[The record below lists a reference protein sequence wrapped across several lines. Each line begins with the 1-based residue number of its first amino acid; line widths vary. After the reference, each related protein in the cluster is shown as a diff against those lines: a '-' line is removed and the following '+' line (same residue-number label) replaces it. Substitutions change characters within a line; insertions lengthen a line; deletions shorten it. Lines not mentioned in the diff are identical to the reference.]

1 MKEVSLRLLAQIR
14 MALFSL
20 FQRSR
25 ASAHLDDEILDHLN
39 RQIAENISAGMP
51 VDEARYAALRQFG
64 NPALLRDQA
73 RSSWRWNWLESLLRD
88 LRYAFRALRRTPG
101 FTSVAIAVMALG
113 ICANVALFTIVR
125 GVILKPLPF
134 LDPRRLVM
142 LYEAKLHNG
151 DTPGHNV
158 VAGGIYAEWKKQNHT
173 FSSMALVSSG
183 LVGLSGST
191 GHLPEK
197 LKSGEFSW
205 DLLPTLGVQPAIG
218 RNFTQS
224 EDSPSS
230 DGKVLLSWSLW
241 QRRFGG
247 DGGILNQT
255 VYIDSRPFTVI
266 GVMPAWFD
274 FPDPSV
280 QLWLAVSHERTEE
293 QMMALSNH
301 FFRVVGR
308 LKPGVTQA
316 EAVADLSLISL
327 RIRNANLSDPFI
339 FMAAS
344 SRPLLDH
351 IVGDMRQP
359 LLILLGATACVL
371 LIACLNV
378 ANLLVARAAARQKD
392 LAIRTALGGGWM
404 RLIRERLMEGLL
416 LSISGGAVGIALSE
430 TGLELLVR
438 ARPDMSRVE
447 NIHFDGVVAGFTV
460 AVIGICALISGLTAA
475 FSTRSKSNLNVLQ
488 ESSRA
493 LSSGRAKASLR
504 RVLLSLE
511 VSLTVVLLIG
521 AGLLLKSYERL
532 RSTDMGCLTQNVLT
546 LHTGLPDA
554 RYGPAA
560 RVNFFDTLLDRIR
573 ALRGVAAAGF
583 VDGVPGQGY
592 LGDDTFHIVEHPPLP
607 QGKGQFALHR
617 TADPGYFEAIGI
629 PILRGR
635 IFNPSLR
642 LNDADEVVVDQLFAN
657 TFLPGEEP
665 VGKHIRTNNKRYVIV
680 GVVGAMR
687 FEIGENPLPTIYY
700 SLKAGNQPF
709 GTIVIRSNQD
719 VEQFALP
726 VQQMVSEMDADLVIS
741 DILTMDQLLGKST
754 LDAGFNAILLVA
766 FAALSLILAAA
777 GLFGVLSYIAA
788 QRTSEIGIRIALGAQ
803 REQVLRLML
812 MDGMWP
818 AVSGLAAG
826 LLISAGAVRLLRSML
841 YRTQALDP
849 AVFVAVAFTLLL
861 VAILAC
867 MLPAWR
873 ASRLDPMQA
882 LRTE

>member
-1 MKEVSLRLLAQIR
+1 MRWLNQLRMRFL
-14 MALFSL
+14 MLF
-20 FQRSR
+20 RHGP
-25 ASAHLDDEILDHLN
+25 ATAGLDDELRFHLD
-39 RQIAENISAGMP
+39 RQVAENLAAGMSRE
-51 VDEARYAALRQFG
+51 EARYAALRTFG
-64 NPALLRDQA
+64 NPALLRDQT
-73 RSSWRWNWLESLLRD
+73 RFTWGWDWLESFWRD

-101 FTSVAIAVMALG
+101 FTSIAVGVMALG
-113 ICANVALFTIVR
+113 ICANVALFTVVR

-134 LDPRRLVM
+134 QDPGRLVM
-142 LYEAKLHNG
+142 LYETKSHNE
-151 DTPGHNV
+151 DASGHNF

-173 FSSMALVSSG
+173 FSNMALVSG
-183 LVGLSGST
+183 ALVGLSGSG

-197 LKSGEFSW
+197 LRSGEFSW
-205 DLLPTLGVQPAIG
+205 DLLPTLGVQPAFG

-247 DGGILNQT
+247 DRGILNQT

-274 FPDPSV
+274 FPNPST
-280 QLWLAVSHERTEE
+280 QLWLPISHERSEGEMT
-293 QMMALSNH
+293 AFSNH
-301 FFRVVGR
+301 MFRVVGR

-316 EAVADLSLISL
+316 QAVADLSLISL
-327 RIRNANLSDPFI
+327 RIHNANLSDPFI
-339 FMAAS
+339 FSGAN

-351 IVGDMRQP
+351 IVGNMKQP

-378 ANLLVARAAARQKD
+378 ANLLVARAASRQKD

-404 RLIRERLMEGLL
+404 RLMRERVMESLL
-416 LSISGGAVGIALSE
+416 LSVFGGTIGIVLSNAALKW
-430 TGLELLVR
+430 LVHT
-438 ARPDMSRVE
+438 RPDLSRVE
-447 NIHFDGVVAGFTV
+447 NIHFDVVVAAFTV
-460 AVIGICALISGLTAA
+460 AVIALCALISGLIAA
-475 FSTRSKSNLNVLQ
+475 FSAWSKTNVNVLQ
-488 ESSRA
+488 ESSRT
-493 LSSGRAKASLR
+493 LSSGRAKASLHR
-504 RVLLSLE
+504 ILLSIE

-532 RSTDMGCLTQNVLT
+532 RSNDMGCLTENILT

-560 RVNFFDTLLDRIR
+560 RIQFLDTFLNRVR
-573 ALRGVAAAGF
+573 ALPGVAAAGF

-592 LGDDTFHIVEHPPLP
+592 LGDDTFSIVEHPPLP

-629 PILRGR
+629 PVRRGR

-642 LNDADEVVVDQLFAN
+642 LNDADEIVVDQLFVN
-657 TFLPGEEP
+657 TFFPGEEP
-665 VGKHIRTNNKRYVIV
+665 LGKHIQTNKKKYVIV
-680 GVVGAMR
+680 GVVGATR
-687 FEIGENPLPTIYY
+687 FEIGENPLPMIYY
-700 SLKAGNQPF
+700 SLEGGNQPF

-719 VEQFALP
+719 VGQFALP
-726 VQQMVSEMDADLVIS
+726 VQRMVSEMDPDLVIS
-741 DILTMDQLLGKST
+741 DVLTMDQLLGKST
-754 LDAGFNAILLVA
+754 LDSSFNAILLVA
-766 FAALSLILAAA
+766 FATLSLILAAA

-788 QRTSEIGIRIALGAQ
+788 QRTGEIGIRIALGAQ
-803 REQVLRLML
+803 REEVLRLML

-818 AVSGLAAG
+818 ALFGLAAG
-826 LLISAGAVRLLRSML
+826 LLISAGAARLLRSML
-841 YRTQALDP
+841 YQTPALDP
-849 AVFVAVAFTLLL
+849 VVFAVVAFTLLL
-861 VAILAC
+861 VAVIAC

-873 ASRLDPMQA
+873 VSRLDPVQA
-882 LRTE
+882 LRTD

>member
-1 MKEVSLRLLAQIR
+1 
-14 MALFSL
+14 MALLSL
-20 FQRSR
+20 FRRGR
-25 ASAHLDDEILDHLN
+25 ASTRLDDELRFHLD
-39 RQIAENISAGMP
+39 RQIAENLAAGLSP
-51 VDEARYAALRQFG
+51 QEARHAALRAFG

-73 RSSWRWNWLESLLRD
+73 RSTWSWNGLESLLRD
-88 LRYAFRALRRTPG
+88 LRHSFRALRRTPA

-134 LDPRRLVM
+134 QDPGNLVM
-142 LYEAKLHNG
+142 LYEAKMHSE
-151 DTPGHNV
+151 DAPGFNV
-158 VAGGIYAEWKKQNHT
+158 VAGGIYSEWKKQNHT
-173 FSSMALVSSG
+173 FTSMALAIDSRVA
-183 LVGLSGST
+183 LSGSA

-197 LKSGEFSW
+197 LNSAEFSW
-205 DLLPTLGVQPAIG
+205 DLLPTLGVQPVFG

-230 DGKVLLSWSLW
+230 DGKILLSWSLW
-241 QRRFGG
+241 QRRFGA
-247 DGGILNQT
+247 DPGILNRT

-274 FPDPSV
+274 FPNPSV
-280 QLWLAVSHERTEE
+280 QLWLPVSHERPEE
-293 QMMALSNH
+293 QMTALSNH
-301 FFRVVGR
+301 MFRVIGR
-308 LKPGVTQA
+308 LKAGVTQA
-316 EAVADLSLISL
+316 QAVADLSLISL
-327 RIRNANLSDPFI
+327 RIHNANLSDSFI
-339 FMAAS
+339 FTAAN

-351 IVGDMRQP
+351 IVGNMRQP
-359 LLILLGATACVL
+359 LFILLGATACVL
-371 LIACLNV
+371 MIACLNV

-404 RLIRERLMEGLL
+404 RLMRERLMESLL
-416 LSISGGAVGIALSE
+416 LSLFGGAIGIALSKVA
-430 TGLELLVR
+430 LVWLVHTR
-438 ARPDMSRVE
+438 QDLTRIE
-447 NIHFDGVVAGFTV
+447 NIHFDGVVATFTV
-460 AVIGICALISGLTAA
+460 AVIALCALISGLIAA
-475 FSTRSKSNLNVLQ
+475 FSARSKTNLNMLQ

-504 RVLLSLE
+504 RILLSLE

-521 AGLLLKSYERL
+521 AGLLLKSYQRL
-532 RSTDMGCLTQNVLT
+532 RSTDMGCLTKNVLT

-560 RVNFFDTLLDRIR
+560 RVNFFDTFLDRVR
-573 ALRGVAAAGF
+573 ALPGIVAAGF

-592 LGDDTFHIVEHPPLP
+592 LGDNTFSIVEHPPLS
-607 QGKGQFALHR
+607 QGKGLFALDR

-642 LNDADEVVVDQLFAN
+642 LNDADEIAVDQLFVN

-665 VGKHIRTNNKRYVIV
+665 IGKHIQTEKKRYVIV
-680 GVVGAMR
+680 GVVGTTR
-687 FEIGENPLPTIYY
+687 FEIGENPLPMIYY
-700 SLKAGNQPF
+700 SLKGGNRPF

-719 VEQFALP
+719 TEQFALP
-726 VQQMVSEMDADLVIS
+726 IQRIVSAMDPDLVVS
-741 DILTMDQLLGKST
+741 DVLTMDQLLGKST
-754 LDAGFNAILLVA
+754 LDASFDATLLLA

-812 MDGMWP
+812 VDGMWP
-818 AVSGLAAG
+818 AVLGLAVG
-826 LLISAGAVRLLRSML
+826 LFISTGAVRLLRSML
-841 YRTQALDP
+841 YQTPALDP
-849 AVFVAVAFTLLL
+849 AVFAAVAVTLLL
-861 VAILAC
+861 VAVIAC
-867 MLPAWR
+867 LIPAWR
-873 ASRLDPMQA
+873 ASRLDPVQA